1 MKAKIITD
9 NNSLLLGFRLGGITG
24 ELITDKDLLSET
36 FAKFSK
42 EKDVALIILSKS
54 TYNPIKEEVENFRE
68 HHTTPLIVVL
78 D

>member
-24 ELITDKDLLSET
+24 ELITDKDLLLET
-36 FAKFSK
+36 FTQVSK
-42 EKDVALIILSKS
+42 EKDLALIIFTKS
-54 TYNPIKEEVENFRE
+54 SYEPIKETVENFRQ

>member
-24 ELITDKDLLSET
+24 ELITDKDLLPET
-36 FAKFSK
+36 FAKVSK

-54 TYNPIKEEVENFRE
+54 TYDPIKEEIENFRE
-68 HHTTPLIVVL
+68 RHTTPLIVVL